1 MANALEI
8 CEAENGYIVTE
19 LSGEEGTVG
28 DKLFIFL
35 NFTQMLLYIG
45 QHFNQN
51 SATNNLTHCQ
61 NESDKDPA

>member
-8 CEAENGYIVTE
+8 CEAENGYIVTA
-19 LSGEEGTVG
+19 LSGEEGPGG

-35 NFTQMLLYIG
+35 NFTQMLLYIS

-51 SATNNLTHCQ
+51 SKTNDLISCQ
-61 NESDKDPA
+61 DESDKDPA